1 MGGFA
6 NLTTAEIEEL
16 TSSVAD
22 TAVVMGGD
30 AVTSVDEYDAAMRD
44 MRDIMGKVAITGRHQ
59 AHPQD
64 HDAYKGCYR
73 HWHRLVASD
82 RYPHDAA

>member
-22 TAVVMGGD
+22 NAVVMGGD
-30 AVTSVDEYDAAMRD
+30 AVTNVDEYDAAMRD
-44 MRDIMGKVAITGRHQ
+44 MRDIMGKVAITVGTS
-59 AHPQD
+59 ADSQD
-64 HDAYKGCYR
+64 HPTHPLG
-73 HWHRLVASD
+73 S
-82 RYPHDAA
+82 